1 MRPFESLI
9 LFVVVDNIGDMFLL
23 VEAALV
29 DRVFGE
35 VRLYY
40 VKFAEMAAAGAI
52 VA

>member
-1 MRPFESLI
+1 MRPFESLV

-23 VEAALV
+23 VEATLV
-29 DRVFGE
+29 DHIFGE

-40 VKFAEMAAAGAI
+40 MKFAEMAAAGAV